1 MHQSSTFA
9 RLVGAV
15 VGFTLIGLGIA
26 FYVKADIGSDP
37 FTVLVL
43 GISGKTGISVGRAN
57 QLNSV
62 FLLVVLLILDRS
74 RIGFGTL
81 LNAFIVGWALDF
93 LPLVPDPVTP
103 FDLLA
108 NAGCR
113 GFSCMDWG
121 WDIRSADF
129 GQGSIEGVMVMISD
143 KRQVSISSTRIGMDV
158 TAVVIGLL
166 LGASFDPVVVGA
178 VLTGPV
184 AYLTVT
190 VLARLFNSLASQ
202 GTSKYEFISFRSFSD
217 CLGWPV
223 IATRVSPGHW
233 PTGRFCQGDLLGEP
247 SPSATPA
254 TSRHVTFWNRRLF
267 V

>member
-1 MHQSSTFA
+1 MHQSFTFA

-62 FLLVVLLILDRS
+62 FLLVVLSILDRS
-74 RIGFGTL
+74 RIGPGTL
-81 LNAFIVGWALDF
+81 LNALIVGWALDFF

-103 FDLLA
+103 LTSWLMLA
-108 NAGCR
+108 VGVFLHGLGAGI
-113 GFSCMDWG
+113 SV
-121 WDIRSADF
+121 SADF

-143 KRQVSISSTRIGMDV
+143 KREVSIGSTRIGMDV

-166 LGASFDPVVVGA
+166 LGASFGPGTIVGA

-190 VLARLFNSLASQ
+190 VLARLFSKPASQ
-202 GTSKYEFISFRSFSD
+202 GHI
-217 CLGWPV
+217 
-223 IATRVSPGHW
+223 
-233 PTGRFCQGDLLGEP
+233 
-247 SPSATPA
+247 
-254 TSRHVTFWNRRLF
+254 
-267 V
+267 